1 MASVRTI
8 LKKSSALMIATS
20 LFVMSTVAEGV
31 TPPAAGEAEQ
41 SGEGL
46 NAGIVSRADADIQIR
61 RIKTMMATKKTD
73 TDKDIEQLE
82 KLQKILHGQN

>member
-1 MASVRTI
+1 MASVRSL
-8 LKKSSALMIATS
+8 LKTGSAFMVATS

-31 TPPAAGEAEQ
+31 TPAAAGETEQ
-41 SGEGL
+41 AGDGL
-46 NAGIVSRADADIQIR
+46 SAGIVSRADADIQIR

>member
-1 MASVRTI
+1 MATVRSV
-8 LKKSSALMIATS
+8 LKKTSAA
-20 LFVMSTVAEGV
+20 LFAFSIFITASVAEGV
-31 TPPAAGEAEQ
+31 TLTAADVSESE
-41 SGEGL
+41 SEGL
-46 NAGIVSRADADIQIR
+46 SAGITARADADIQIR